1 MFHRPKAEEPKSVS
15 GGMFQQNEQGA
26 QDKAEDKEINQDSNV
41 KDTTMSSEDNKNEE
55 NTERSVDIPTG
66 ASPFSKSSPA
76 PMGGR
81 MPSYPGA
88 PSPST
93 PSYAS
98 GLPGHASGRRLT
110 VGPGITMSGEIE
122 SCDHLVVE
130 GTVEAALKGASVLEI
145 TEAGVFYGTVEIDE
159 ATIAG
164 RFEGDL
170 TVHGRLTIK
179 DTGSIT
185 GAISYKELAVEAG
198 AVVDGKISPLKKS
211 ATNEK
216 KAPAAVSAPIAPPV
230 ARNVKQEQEMQEE
243 TAKEETKK
251 SDGGLFGSRVMDA
264 VG

>member
-1 MFHRPKAEEPKSVS
+1 MFHRPKAEEPKNVP
-15 GGMFQQNEQGA
+15 GGMFQQGEQEA
-26 QDKAEDKEINQDSNV
+26 RNDADEKEINQDSNV
-41 KDTTMSSEDNKNEE
+41 KDTKMSNEDNKHEE
-55 NTERSVDIPTG
+55 NTERSVDIPG
-66 ASPFSKSSPA
+66 ASPFSRSAPSPI
-76 PMGGR
+76 GR
-81 MPSYPGA
+81 MPSY
-88 PSPST
+88 SSSSST
-93 PSYAS
+93 PSYAA
-98 GLPGHASGRRLT
+98 GLPGHVSGRRLT

-122 SCDHLVVE
+122 CCDHLVVE

-198 AVVDGKISPLKKS
+198 AVVDGKISPLKKNAS
-211 ATNEK
+211 NEK
-216 KAPAAVSAPIAPPV
+216 KASAPSPIAPPV

>member
-15 GGMFQQNEQGA
+15 GGIFQQGDQQTEVGTKDTTESEVNQN
-26 QDKAEDKEINQDSNV
+26 NQDSNV
-41 KDTTMSSEDNKNEE
+41 KEAEMSNEDNKQE
-55 NTERSVDIPTG
+55 NNERSVDIPG
-66 ASPFSKSSPA
+66 ASPFAKGNAA
-76 PMGGR
+76 PVGR

-88 PSPST
+88 SAGST

-98 GLPGHASGRRLT
+98 AMPGHSAGNRLT

-122 SCDHLVVE
+122 SCDHLIVE

-179 DTGSIT
+179 ETGSIT
-185 GAISYKELAVEAG
+185 GAISYKELAVDAG
-198 AVVDGKISPLKKS
+198 ATVDGKISPLKKNA
-211 ATNEK
+211 ATEK
-216 KAPAAVSAPIAPPV
+216 KVSAAAPTPTV
-230 ARNVKQEQEMQEE
+230 ARNVKQEQEMRAEAEQET
-243 TAKEETKK
+243 TAKK
-251 SDGGLFGSRVMDA
+251 DGGLFGSRVMDA